1 MFGNSFLN
9 RRFDDL
15 FRQVEREMAD
25 VERRIDRLRQQTAEG
40 GASNRE
46 GPFVYGWTVQV
57 GPDGEPRVQRWGN
70 VEDVADP
77 ADAGEADDGGWREP
91 FVTATLDEDEEAVRF
106 TAEMPGV
113 EKEDIHVETTEE
125 SVLIEAEG
133 AERRYRTEV
142 PVDRRLDPETAE
154 ANYNNGILEVHVG
167 LHDAETSEGTR
178 VPVK

>member
-1 MFGNSFLN
+1 MFGNSFFD

-25 VERRIDRLRQQTAEG
+25 VEQRLDHLRQEAAQG
-40 GASNRE
+40 GTSNGD

-57 GPDGEPRVQRWGN
+57 GPDGEPHVQKWGN
-70 VEDVADP
+70 V
-77 ADAGEADDGGWREP
+77 ADADEAAEDGGWREP

-106 TAEMPGV
+106 TAEMPGIG
-113 EKEDIHVETTEE
+113 KEDIHVETTEE

-142 PVDRRLDPETAE
+142 PVDRRLDPEIAE

-167 LHDAETSEGTR
+167 LHDAEKTEGTR